1 MSKKYLIIS
10 TPTEL
15 VRFEPEKI
23 VYILADG
30 NYSEFYQADNQK
42 NMLVLQLGKVE
53 EEIDTQ
59 LGVDARLFVRIG
71 KSYIINRN
79 YIYHIKV
86 QKKELVLSDMATFSY
101 TLSPSKEALRHLKEH
116 IDNIDKEEY
125 HGKEL

>member
-1 MSKKYLIIS
+1 MPQKYLTIS

-15 VRFEPEKI
+15 VRFEPNKI

-30 NYSEFYQADNQK
+30 NYSEFYQADGSK
-42 NMLVLQLGKVE
+42 NVLVLQLGKVE

-59 LGVDARLFVRIG
+59 LEADASIFVRIG

-101 TLSPSKEALRHLKEH
+101 TINPSKEALRNLKEQFGM
-116 IDNIDKEEY
+116 IEKEANQ
-125 HGKEL
+125 